1 MTTHPLTVALDSG
14 DTAWLLISA
23 ALGAMLL
30 AHRERVE
37 ARKSQ
42 RELSTERFELPG
54 YPGPKPP
61 PGVYARHNAVDTPAL
76 LPDGTASELSISR
89 VLAARD
95 QIEAPQG
102 YAEISR
108 EMEQEITEG
117 STR

>member
-1 MTTHPLTVALDSG
+1 MCIRDS
-14 DTAWLLISA
+14 
-23 ALGAMLL
+23 
-30 AHRERVE
+30 
-37 ARKSQ
+37 
-42 RELSTERFELPG
+42 
-54 YPGPKPP
+54 
-61 PGVYARHNAVDTPAL
+61 DTPAL